1 MDDKPFIEFF
11 FNSTLKGSK
20 FYFYCPNMAQKDK
33 SSITNLI
40 KEYEGVRILFNN
52 LIIFL

>member
-11 FNSTLKGSK
+11 YNSKLKRSK

-33 SSITNLI
+33 ASITNLI
-40 KEYEGVRILFNN
+40 KEYDGVRILIYN
-52 LIIFL
+52 LIMFL